1 MKLELKR
8 IYLGTDYTIGKLYI
22 DGVYECDTLE
32 DTVREFKI
40 KHETAIWEGTYK
52 VIITMSQRFQRLLPL
67 LVDVPNF
74 TGIRI
79 HPGCTKA
86 DTSGCILVGKNKVKG
101 MMINSRATFNR
112 LFAKLLLAENI
123 EITIR
128 L

>member
-1 MKLELKR
+1 MKLELER
-8 IYLGTDYTIGKLYI
+8 IFLGADYTIGKLFI

-40 KHETAIWEGTYK
+40 KHETAIPKGTYK

-74 TGIRI
+74 NGIRI
-79 HPGCTKA
+79 HPGNTKA
-86 DTSGCILVGKNKVKG
+86 DTSGCILVGVNKVKG
-101 MMINSRATFNR
+101 MVINSRVTFNR

-123 EITIR
+123 EITITE
-128 L
+128 

>member
-1 MKLELKR
+1 MKLELER
-8 IYLGTDYTIGKLYI
+8 IFLGADYTIGKLFI

-40 KHETAIWEGTYK
+40 KHETAIPKGTYK

-67 LVDVPNF
+67 LVNVPGF
-74 TGIRI
+74 DGIRI
-79 HPGCTKA
+79 HPGNTKA
-86 DTSGCILVGKNKVKG
+86 DTSGCLLVGQNKVKG
-101 MMINSRATFNR
+101 MVINSRATFNR

-123 EITIR
+123 DITIT